1 MIRHDTNRHAIV
13 TGASRGIGRAIAIGL
28 AGRGYDLALND
39 IAAQE
44 SVLLETVAE
53 VKKLGGR
60 CLPVLADVSKT
71 DDCKRAVAES
81 VGGLG
86 HVDVLVNNA
95 GILKIAT
102 IEETTPEHWDQTF
115 AVNVRGVF
123 QMTQAIVAHMKERK
137 YGRIVNIASLAA
149 RTGAA
154 GQSHYA
160 ASKSAVVG
168 FTRVSS
174 MEFGGFG
181 ITVNAVCPGIILT
194 EMGRNNLRD
203 PERIAYFEK
212 VTDLHRLGEPEDV
225 VGPVAFFAS
234 DDSAFVTGQ
243 ALNVDGG
250 IFYS

>member
-1 MIRHDTNRHAIV
+1 MTRTAIV
-13 TGASRGIGRAIAIGL
+13 TGASRGIGRAIAMGL
-28 AGRGYDLALND
+28 AQRGYNLALND
-39 IAAQE
+39 IPAQE
-44 SVLLETVAE
+44 SVLLETVAA
-53 VKKLGGR
+53 VKKHGGQ
-60 CLPVLADVSKT
+60 CIPVLADVSKI
-71 DDCKRAVAES
+71 DDCQRSVTEAVT
-81 VGGLG
+81 GLG
-86 HVDVLVNNA
+86 HIDVLVNNA
-95 GILKIAT
+95 GILKLAT
-102 IEETTPEHWDQTF
+102 IDELTPDIWDQTF

-123 QMTQAIVAHMKERK
+123 QMTQAVAAHMKERR

-149 RTGAA
+149 RTGGP

-174 MEFGGFG
+174 MEYGGHG

-203 PERIAYFEK
+203 PERVAYFEK
-212 VTDLHRLGEPEDV
+212 ITDLHRLGEPEDV

>member
-1 MIRHDTNRHAIV
+1 MTRHAIV
-13 TGASRGIGRAIAIGL
+13 TGASRGIGRAIAVGL
-28 AGRGYDLALND
+28 ATRGYDLALND
-39 IAAQE
+39 IEGQDALLQEAAD
-44 SVLLETVAE
+44 E
-53 VKKLGGR
+53 VRALGRR
-60 CLPVLADVSKT
+60 CVTVLADVSRSE
-71 DDCKRAVAES
+71 DCRRAAAEA
-81 VGGLG
+81 VQGLG

-95 GILKIAT
+95 GILKLAT
-102 IEETTPEHWDQTF
+102 IEELTPELWDQVF
-115 AVNVRGVF
+115 AVNTRGVF
-123 QMTQAIVAHMKERK
+123 QMTQALLPHLKERR

-149 RTGAA
+149 RTGSP

-168 FTRVSS
+168 FTRVCS

-203 PERIAYFEK
+203 PERIAHFER
-212 VTDLHRLGEPEDV
+212 VTDLHRLGQPEDV

>member
-1 MIRHDTNRHAIV
+1 MSRHAII

-28 AGRGYDLALND
+28 AQRGYDLALND
-39 IAAQE
+39 IASQE
-44 SVLLETVAE
+44 ATLHETVADIA
-53 VKKLGGR
+53 KLGRR
-60 CLPVLADVSKT
+60 CVPILSDVS
-71 DDCKRAVAES
+71 DIEDCRRAVSEAIE
-81 VGGLG
+81 GLG
-86 HVDVLVNNA
+86 HIDVLVNNA
-95 GILKIAT
+95 GILKLAS
-102 IEETTPEHWDQTF
+102 IEDLTPDLWDQTF

-123 QMTQAIVAHMKERK
+123 QMTQAVIVPMKARR

-149 RTGAA
+149 RTGGP
-154 GQSHYA
+154 GQAHYA

-174 MEFGGFG
+174 MEFGGHG

-194 EMGRNNLRD
+194 EMGRNNLQD
-203 PERIAYFEK
+203 PERVAYFEK
-212 VTDLHRLGEPEDV
+212 ITDVHRLGQPEDV

>member
-1 MIRHDTNRHAIV
+1 MIQMSVDRPTLGNYDLSSLKRIAD
-13 TGASRGIGRAIAIGL
+13 GASVISDAVLMRAMK
-28 AGRGYDLALND
+28 AL
-39 IAAQE
+39 
-44 SVLLETVAE
+44 
-53 VKKLGGR
+53 
-60 CLPVLADVSKT
+60 P
-71 DDCKRAVAES
+71 
-81 VGGLG
+81 
-86 HVDVLVNNA
+86 HVEFDVLVNNA
-95 GILKIAT
+95 GILKLAMID
-102 IEETTPEHWDQTF
+102 ELTPEIWDQTF

-123 QMTQAIVAHMKERK
+123 QMTQAVAAHMKERR

-149 RTGAA
+149 RTGGP

-168 FTRVSS
+168 FTRVTS
-174 MEFGGFG
+174 MEFGGHG

-203 PERIAYFEK
+203 PERVTYFEK
-212 VTDLHRLGEPEDV
+212 ITDLHWLGEPEDV

>member
-1 MIRHDTNRHAIV
+1 MTRHAIV
-13 TGASRGIGRAIAIGL
+13 TGASRGIGRAIALGL
-28 AGRGYDLALND
+28 AQRGYDLALTD

-44 SVLLETVAE
+44 SALHETVAD
-53 VKKLGGR
+53 VQKLGSQ
-60 CLPVLADVSKT
+60 CIAILADVSKIE
-71 DDCKRAVAES
+71 DCQRTVKEAVA
-81 VGGLG
+81 GLG
-86 HVDVLVNNA
+86 HVDALVNNA
-95 GILKIAT
+95 GILRLAT
-102 IEETTPEHWDQTF
+102 IDETTPEHWDQTF

-123 QMTQAIVAHMKERK
+123 QMTQAIVVHMKERR

-149 RTGAA
+149 RTGGP

-174 MEFGGFG
+174 MEFGGHG

-203 PERIAYFEK
+203 PERVAYFEK

>member
-1 MIRHDTNRHAIV
+1 MTRHAIV
-13 TGASRGIGRAIAIGL
+13 TGASRGIGRAIAVGL
-28 AGRGYDLALND
+28 AQRGHNLALTD

-44 SVLLETVAE
+44 SALQETVAD
-53 VKKLGGR
+53 VKKLGSQ
-60 CLPVLADVSKT
+60 CIAILADVSKIE
-71 DDCKRAVAES
+71 DCQRTVKEAVA
-81 VGGLG
+81 GLG
-86 HVDVLVNNA
+86 HVDALVNNA
-95 GILKIAT
+95 GILRLAT
-102 IEETTPEHWDQTF
+102 IDETTPEHWDQTF

-123 QMTQAIVAHMKERK
+123 QMTQAMVVHMKERR

-149 RTGAA
+149 RTGGP

-174 MEFGGFG
+174 MEFGGHG

-203 PERIAYFEK
+203 PERVAYFEK

>member
-1 MIRHDTNRHAIV
+1 MTRHAIV
-13 TGASRGIGRAIAIGL
+13 TGASRGIGRAIALGL
-28 AGRGYDLALND
+28 ANRGYNLALTD
-39 IAAQE
+39 IAAQQGA
-44 SVLLETVAE
+44 LLETVAE
-53 VKKLGGR
+53 VEKLGR
-60 CLPVLADVSKT
+60 QCLPVLADVSQI
-71 DDCKRAVAES
+71 DDCRRTVSEAVA
-81 VGGLG
+81 GLG
-86 HVDVLVNNA
+86 HIDVLVNNA
-95 GILKIAT
+95 GILRLANID
-102 IEETTPEHWDQTF
+102 ETTPEHWDQTF

-123 QMTQAIVAHMKERK
+123 LMTQAVVVHMKERR

-149 RTGAA
+149 RTGGP

-174 MEFGGFG
+174 MEFGGDG

-194 EMGRNNLRD
+194 EMGRNNLQS
-203 PERIAYFEK
+203 PERVAYFEK
-212 VTDLHRLGEPEDV
+212 ITDLHRLGQPEDV

>member
-1 MIRHDTNRHAIV
+1 MTRHAIV
-13 TGASRGIGRAIAIGL
+13 TGASRGIGRAIALGL
-28 AGRGYDLALND
+28 AQRGYDLALTD
-39 IAAQE
+39 IATQE
-44 SVLLETVAE
+44 SVLQETVAD
-53 VKKLGGR
+53 VQKLGR
-60 CLPVLADVSKT
+60 KCIQIHADVSKLE
-71 DDCKRAVAES
+71 DCQRTVKEAVA
-81 VGGLG
+81 GLG
-86 HVDVLVNNA
+86 HVDALVNNA
-95 GILKIAT
+95 GILRLAT
-102 IEETTPEHWDQTF
+102 IDETTPEHWDQTF

-123 QMTQAIVAHMKERK
+123 QMTQAMVVHMKERK

-149 RTGAA
+149 RTGGP

-203 PERIAYFEK
+203 PERVAYFEK
-212 VTDLHRLGEPEDV
+212 VTDLHRLGQPEDV